1 MTVSNIQW
9 HPSWQGAVEIEMKA
23 MRTYLEYLHELGV
36 TKAPVVLDTLII
48 KQDPDAP
55 ILNEMAEGFRTYN
68 IFEYKSP
75 GDGMSI
81 DDLFKTLAYAC
92 LYKANA
98 EHVNDIPFTELSVT
112 MIREARPDEM
122 FRLVKDGGGTVTQ
135 RRAGIFELGG
145 IFPFPV
151 QVVTTRLVDPSL
163 HPTLRMLSKSA
174 RKEDVQAFLEL
185 M

>member
-68 IFEYKSP
+68 VTIQSTQIIACRWCSGTPPQAAFSAFSSLTGFRGRPSDSRLRSSIAASTPCGK
-75 GDGMSI
+75 MSSM
-81 DDLFKTLAYAC
+81 
-92 LYKANA
+92 
-98 EHVNDIPFTELSVT
+98 P
-112 MIREARPDEM
+112 RPHDAS
-122 FRLVKDGGGTVTQ
+122 TAASQ
-135 RRAGIFELGG
+135 
-145 IFPFPV
+145 
-151 QVVTTRLVDPSL
+151 
-163 HPTLRMLSKSA
+163 
-174 RKEDVQAFLEL
+174 
-185 M
+185 